1 MKEFFT
7 RIKASLTVSIVFS
20 LLSIIT
26 YQSAAQ
32 HSVAMQ
38 WNETQ
43 LNCIRKSTPQ
53 PTIHARNL
61 FHASIAM
68 YDAWAVYNDNASPFM
83 LGNQIDEFMCPFM
96 GIVAPADVQA
106 AQEEAISYAMYRL
119 LWNRY
124 TTYALA
130 ANLST
135 IQGYINGQ
143 MNVLGYDPSITS
155 VDYSDGDPAK
165 LGNYI
170 ASKIEQFGQIDG
182 SNQQNNYAN
191 IVYSPVNPQFQ
202 PQLPGNPG
210 VVDPNRWQSM
220 CLLLSCAQGTG
231 PGFPEPCIPTPCNA
245 PALSPEW
252 GSVTPFAL
260 TESQKSVITRDGADY
275 ALYLDPGAP
284 PYLDTNVAAG
294 LDESFF
300 KWGFVTNIIWH
311 SFHNNDDGVMVDIS
325 PTSVGNLNITSPDQ
339 LPSTFEEYQ
348 AFYNLIEG
356 GVYDDGYAVNPITG
370 QPYVSQLVPRKDFTR
385 VLSQFW
391 ADGPNSETPPGH
403 WFTLMNY
410 VSNNP
415 LFEKRWEGQGEIL
428 SDLEFD
434 VKSYLALGGGI
445 HDAAIACWGAKGAY
459 DYTRPIFAIRYMG
472 EKGQCTDENLPHYHP
487 AGLPL
492 MPGYIELVQVGD
504 ELAGEFDEHVD
515 KIKIYS
521 WRGPVAGTGV
531 DGAGWLLAENW
542 WTYQTAGFVTPP
554 FAGYYSGHS
563 TYSRSGAEILTRI
576 TGSEYFPGGMAEF
589 HAPAST
595 YLAADSGPS
604 MDITLQWATYRDA
617 SDQCSLS
624 RIYGGLHPP
633 QDDIPGRQVGLII
646 GPQAFNKANE
656 LMSADI
662 PRVVS
667 FAFNNQIIN
676 DALVGSMLD
685 VTITFDEIMNT
696 GINPTIAFTQDNP
709 LTSSLT
715 VGTGAWLV
723 DEMTFVQS
731 YLIGDANEMLPN
743 VIFQITGA
751 KDLEDNNNLPAVSEA
766 ILIDTQKP
774 TVVGAVNAN
783 GISVIN
789 DATVSAAIPL
799 NIVLNFSEPM
809 NVNQTPTFNFDG
821 NDVSASL
828 VFNLTNSGWM
838 VGATTYMASF
848 DVIDANEELSNVIF
862 STVAAMDIAGND
874 QVLYNMG
881 ETFDIDTKNPSVVS
895 FVNNASLINDTY
907 SGNDLILTFEYD
919 ETVDT
924 NVAPVIQFP
933 NGNPG
938 SSIVFNSSGSGW
950 SGNTYTA
957 SYFTFDMNQFT
968 DVTQVATSSVFDL
981 AGNTQVVYNSD
992 SGFIIDTQNPFVTA
1006 ITSTTTVIA
1015 DAAVGEP
1022 FMISVEFNEAMNTD
1036 VLPEITF
1043 QNGDPLM
1050 NTLLP
1055 DANGQTGWFGNTF
1068 TMSFLVN
1075 DANETI
1081 NDIGVLSV
1089 AAEDMN
1095 GNLQTA
1101 SIPTNSVFSIDT
1113 KNPNLL
1119 MLSANTYNITSIN
1132 AETDGFYLIAIYDE
1146 AMNELSSPGLTFP
1159 VELPTALTMNT
1170 ESSGWINA
1178 TTHKTNYTVSGSLA
1192 TLANIDVLVGSTA
1205 LDAAGNTGTS
1215 VQYAD
1220 FFSINII
1227 VSVNEFAVGNQPLI
1241 YPNPIE
1247 PGRILSLEWPMIP
1260 SGLTID
1266 MYNSV
1271 GELVLSQGMKNSSE
1285 KRISLDTSDLVP
1297 GMYFIRVN
1305 SNEGRGVYNVSI
1317 AR

>member
-1 MKEFFT
+1 MKTLFT
-7 RIKASLTVSIVFS
+7 KFKTVFTTSI
-20 LLSIIT
+20 LLSLIGLLSLDT
-26 YQSAAQ
+26 AAQ

-43 LNCIRKSTPQ
+43 LNCIRKYFPK
-53 PTIHARNL
+53 PTVHARNL
-61 FHASIAM
+61 FHASVVM
-68 YDAWAVYNDNASPFM
+68 YDAWAVYDNEASPFM
-83 LGNQIDEFMCPFM
+83 LGNQIEDFMCPFT
-96 GIVAPADVQA
+96 GIAAPADVQA
-106 AQEEAISYAMYRL
+106 AQEMAISYAMFRL

-124 TTYALA
+124 TSFAPA
-130 ANLST
+130 ANLLT

-143 MNVLGYDPSITS
+143 MSALGYDPAITS
-155 VDYSDGDPAK
+155 TDYSDGDPAK

-170 ASKIEQFGQIDG
+170 ASQMNLFGQMDG

-191 IVYSPVNPQFQ
+191 IVYSSVNPQFQ

-210 VVDPNRWQSM
+210 VVDPNRWQPM
-220 CLLLSCAQGTG
+220 CLTLACAQGTG
-231 PGFPEPCIPTPCNA
+231 PGFPEPCVPMPCNA
-245 PALSPEW
+245 AALSPEW

-260 TESQKSVITRDGADY
+260 TESQKSIITRDGADY
-275 ALYLDPGAP
+275 ELYLDPGAP

-311 SFHNNDDGVMVDIS
+311 SFHNNDDGVMIDIS
-325 PTSVGNLNITSPDQ
+325 PASVGNLNITSPAQ
-339 LPSTFEEYQ
+339 LPSTFEDYQ
-348 AFYNLIEG
+348 TFYNQMEG
-356 GVYDDGYAVNPITG
+356 GVYDDGYTVNPVTDL
-370 QPYVSQLVPRKDFTR
+370 PYVPQLVPRKDFTR

-472 EKGQCTDENLPHYHP
+472 EKGQCTDENLPHYHA

-504 ELAGEFDEHVD
+504 ELAGENDENVN

-521 WRGPVAGTGV
+521 WRGPVAATGV

-542 WTYQTAGFVTPP
+542 WTYQTANFVTPP
-554 FAGYYSGHS
+554 FQGYFSGHS

-633 QDDIPGRQVGLII
+633 QDDLPGRKVGLVI

-656 LMSADI
+656 LMHADI

-667 FAFNNQIIN
+667 IAFNNQIIH
-676 DALVGSMLD
+676 DVQVGSMLN
-685 VTITFDEIMNT
+685 VTVTFDEIMNT
-696 GINPTIAFTQDNP
+696 GVNPTIAFTQDNP
-709 LTSSLT
+709 LTASLT
-715 VGTGAWLV
+715 IGVGAWLA
-723 DEMTFVQS
+723 DEVTFVQS
-731 YLIGDANEMLPN
+731 YLISDANETLPN
-743 VIFQITGA
+743 VVFQISGA
-751 KDLEDNNNLPAVSEA
+751 KDLEDHNNLPAVSEA
-766 ILIDTQKP
+766 VLIDTENP
-774 TVVGAVNAN
+774 TVTSAFNAN
-783 GISVIN
+783 GISAIN

-799 NIVLNFSEPM
+799 NIVLNFNEPM
-809 NVNQTPTFNFDG
+809 NVNQSPTLNFVGDDATSTLIFNI
-821 NDVSASL
+821 A
-828 VFNLTNSGWM
+828 NSGWM
-838 VGATTYMASF
+838 MGATSYLASF
-848 DVIDANEELSNVIF
+848 DMMDVNEELSNIIISSV
-862 STVAAMDIAGND
+862 TAKDIVGND
-874 QVLYNMG
+874 QVIYNS
-881 ETFDIDTKNPSVVS
+881 TNAITIDTKNPSVIS
-895 FVNNASLINDTY
+895 FLSNATLLNDTY
-907 SGNDLILTFEYD
+907 AGDDLVMTFEYD

-924 NVAPVIQFP
+924 SVAPVIQFP

-938 SSIVFNSSGSGW
+938 SSILFNSSGSGW

-981 AGNTQVVYNSD
+981 AGNTQVVYNSG
-992 SGFIIDTQNPFVTA
+992 SGFIVDTQNPFVTA
-1006 ITSTTTVIA
+1006 ITSTTSVIA
-1015 DAAVGEP
+1015 DVAVGVP
-1022 FMISVEFNEAMNTD
+1022 FMISIAFNEAMNTD
-1036 VLPEITF
+1036 ILPVITF

-1050 NTLLP
+1050 NTLIP
-1055 DANGQTGWFGNTF
+1055 NGTGWVGNTF
-1068 TMSFLVN
+1068 TMSFIVN

-1095 GNLQTA
+1095 GNIQTA
-1101 SIPTNSVFSIDT
+1101 SVPINNVFRIDT

-1119 MLSANTYNITSIN
+1119 MLSANTYNITGAYTGTNGFTLLSI
-1132 AETDGFYLIAIYDE
+1132 FDE
-1146 AMNELSSPGLTFP
+1146 PMDDSSSPGLTFP
-1159 VELPTALTMNT
+1159 VELPSALTVNAD
-1170 ESSGWINA
+1170 SSGWINA
-1178 TTHKTNYTVSGSLA
+1178 TTYKTSYNVAGNLA
-1192 TLANIDVLVGSTA
+1192 TLPNIDVHVGNTA
-1205 LDAAGNTGTS
+1205 LDAAGNPGTS
-1215 VQYAD
+1215 IQYSD

-1227 VSVNEFAVGNQPLI
+1227 VSVNEFTADNQPLI
-1241 YPNPIE
+1241 YPNPVE
-1247 PGRILSLEWPMIP
+1247 AGRILSLEWPMIP

-1271 GELVLSQGMKNSSE
+1271 GALVLSQGMKNSSE
-1285 KRISLDTSDLVP
+1285 KRISLDISDLVP